1 MSAGPFGCVQAL
13 GRHKQ
18 LWPISKSGFD
28 SPIIDVSISDSVIT
42 SVVEYS
48 ATLVY
53 VSTDKGQIF
62 EVNVKTQQVS
72 PIIHI
77 ANEVTPL
84 VFSPVVDP
92 KHGPVL
98 QQPLLLHRLRP
109 GLPSDAA
116 HQARKFPRFLA
127 PSLRAAAAAAAASF
141 RGFLT
146 AAAGRALSRGE
157 SRVAAEPPHLPV
169 AALSRSPAEL
179 PPPLSWL
186 VPCSLPTCRTIGW
199 SSSRGDTCRS
209 GTSTTRRVPS
219 TLYRLTTPSPCVSLI
234 LSPIPSCRAK

>member
-1 MSAGPFGCVQAL
+1 MVQFSSNLFFSTASGQVYRLMPLIKRVNSPDFWHL
-13 GRHKQ
+13 GD
-18 LWPISKSGFD
+18 L
-28 SPIIDVSISDSVIT
+28 
-42 SVVEYS
+42 
-48 ATLVY
+48 
-53 VSTDKGQIF
+53 
-62 EVNVKTQQVS
+62 
-72 PIIHI
+72 
-77 ANEVTPL
+77 
-84 VFSPVVDP
+84 
-92 KHGPVL
+92 
-98 QQPLLLHRLRP
+98 
-109 GLPSDAA
+109 
-116 HQARKFPRFLA
+116 
-127 PSLRAAAAAAAASF
+127 SLRAAAAAAAASF

-219 TLYRLTTPSPCVSLI
+219 TRYRLTTPSPCVSLI